1 DGGADSNGDGEGDL
15 TEYNRVAVS
24 NGRVAVDTNGDNKV
38 DGSDRPVVFDGQGVP
53 VGITLRQA
61 LANLRL
67 TQYDE
72 AVTPSSTL
80 SEDQLKNSYSIIHN
94 ANGDERI
101 FRVRTVAVQQ
111 GDPTIW
117 AILTP
122 EGIVQPKSLDD
133 ILLTPT
139 SDVKLAFVQ
148 DLDNDHLPANL
159 EYILGTSDSPTLVA

>member
-24 NGRVAVDTNGDNKV
+24 NGRVAIDTNGDGKV
-38 DGSDRPVVFDGQGVP
+38 NGNDRPVVFDGQGVP

-80 SEDQLKNSYSIIHN
+80 TQDQLRNSYSITHN
-94 ANGDERI
+94 VNGDERI
-101 FRVRTVAVQQ
+101 FRIRTVAVQQ
-111 GDPTIW
+111 GERKVW

-122 EGIVQPKSLDD
+122 EGIIQPKSLHD
-133 ILLTPT
+133 IVLTPP
-139 SDVKLAFVQ
+139 SAVKL
-148 DLDNDHLPANL
+148 
-159 EYILGTSDSPTLVA
+159 